1 MRKRRRMRRRMKVSS
16 PQKEHAEAAVIRLVC
31 REILISMEA
40 GGAGRTN
47 RGRVCIHT
55 QPFVWAHFCF
65 SGFFFIFFVCSW

>member
-1 MRKRRRMRRRMKVSS
+1 MRVSS
-16 PQKEHAEAAVIRLVC
+16 PQKKEHVGALIRLVC

-47 RGRVCIHT
+47 RSGVCLHT

-65 SGFFFIFFVCSW
+65 SGVFLCSW